1 VADRDRRASWNYQLS
16 RCEPDQAAPHIS
28 YHMNRLQNLAG
39 DEDYVVTLGGAGL
52 VDPGRVIE
60 RSAHGSAGRACG
72 CTCAGCR

>member
-1 VADRDRRASWNYQLS
+1 
-16 RCEPDQAAPHIS
+16 
-28 YHMNRLQNLAG
+28 MNRLQNLAG